1 MIVTVTLN
9 PSLDYIQFL
18 PVFLNGGLNRCEK
31 EIVRAGGKG
40 INVSLML
47 KRLGTEN
54 VATGF
59 AAGFTGKE
67 LISEMEDAGVTCKFV
82 ETDGLTRIN
91 VKIMAAI
98 ETEVNGKGP
107 EVSQNDARKL
117 YEVLSAYGEGDIIV
131 LSGSLASGLGS
142 DTYAKIMETLSK
154 NGVRFV
160 VDTTGDAL
168 KQALNH
174 RPFLVKPNNHEI
186 SELVGL
192 PANTPEQAAI
202 CAKKLQEMGAENVLC
217 SLGGK
222 GAVLV
227 TSEGDTYFC
236 APPEGKLINS
246 VAAGDSTIAGF
257 LSEFLVSGDY
267 EKAFQKAVICGS
279 ATAYSEWL
287 ADNKKIEELSK
298 KIPDIVRFF

>member
-1 MIVTVTLN
+1 MIATVTMN

-31 EIVRAGGKG
+31 EIIRAGGKG

-47 KRLGTEN
+47 KRLGVEN

-59 AAGFTGKE
+59 VAGFTGKE
-67 LISEMEDAGVTCKFV
+67 LVSEIEDAGVVSRFV
-82 ETDGLTRIN
+82 EADGLTRIN
-91 VKIMAAI
+91 VKIMADI

-107 EVSQNDARKL
+107 CVLGADYERL
-117 YEVLSAYGEGDIIV
+117 LEVLKTFGEGDTIV
-131 LSGSLASGLGS
+131 LSGSLATGVSNNA
-142 DTYAKIMETLSK
+142 YANIMQELSK
-154 NGVRFV
+154 NNVRFV
-160 VDTTGDAL
+160 VDTSGEAL
-168 KQALNH
+168 KNALAF

-186 SELVGL
+186 SEIVGL

-202 CAKKLQEMGAENVLC
+202 CSKKLQEMGAENVLC

-227 TSEGDTYFC
+227 TSEGDAYFC
-236 APPEGKLINS
+236 APPEGKLVNS

-257 LSEFLVSGDY
+257 LSEFLASSDY
-267 EKAFQKAVICGS
+267 EKAFQKAVVCGS

-287 ADNKKIEELSK
+287 ADTEKIAELSQK
-298 KIPDIVRFF
+298 VPHVVRL

>member
-18 PVFLNGGLNRCEK
+18 PVFFNGGLNRCKK
-31 EIVRAGGKG
+31 ELVRAGGKG

-47 KRLGTEN
+47 KRLGTDN

-59 AAGFTGKE
+59 AAGFTGEELMKE
-67 LISEMEDAGVTCKFV
+67 LTDAGVTCKFV
-82 ETDGLTRIN
+82 ETNGLTRIN
-91 VKIMAAI
+91 VKIMADI

-107 EVSQNDARKL
+107 DVSENDIDKL
-117 YEVLSAYGEGDIIV
+117 FHVLNAYKEGDIIV

-142 DTYAKIMETLSK
+142 ETYANMMKKLSK

-168 KQALNH
+168 LKALAY
-174 RPFLVKPNNHEI
+174 RPFLVKPNNYEI

-192 PANTPEQAAI
+192 PADTPEEAAI

-227 TSEGDTYFC
+227 TGDGEALYL
-236 APPEGKLINS
+236 APPKGELVNS
-246 VAAGDSTIAGF
+246 VAAGDSAIAGF
-257 LSEFLVSGDY
+257 LSEYLKTGDY
-267 EKAFQKAVICGS
+267 EKAFQKAVVCGS

-287 ADNKKIEELSK
+287 ADREKIDELSG
-298 KIPDIVRFF
+298 KIPDIVRL